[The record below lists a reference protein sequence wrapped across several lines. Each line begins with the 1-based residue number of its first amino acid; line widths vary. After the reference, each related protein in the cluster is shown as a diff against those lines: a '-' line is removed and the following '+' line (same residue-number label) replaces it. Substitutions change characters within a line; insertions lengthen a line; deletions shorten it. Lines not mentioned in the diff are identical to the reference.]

1 MNRKTDIPVESEV
14 KFYISDKSSFEDR
27 LRRVGGLLLHERVHE
42 VNYRFDTPQLDLS
55 REHRVLRLRQDEATL
70 ITYKGPSSLQ
80 EGVTVRDEIE
90 FEVSDFTAARQ
101 LLEALGYKESVHYE
115 KWRTTYFLDDLE
127 ITLDE
132 MPFGNFTEIEG
143 NDPGQIQR
151 TAIKLA
157 LDWSARINSSY
168 MMLFDQVRR
177 NKNINLANLTF
188 EDFSNINVST
198 DELGVRA
205 ADKPYFL

>member
-1 MNRKTDIPVESEV
+1 MKRKTNIPVESEV
-14 KFYISDKSSFEDR
+14 KFYLYDKTSFEDR
-27 LRRVGGLLLHERVHE
+27 LRRVGALLLHKRVHE
-42 VNYRFDTPQLDLS
+42 VNYRFDTAQMTFS
-55 REHRVLRLRQDEATL
+55 RDHRVLRLRQDDAAL

-80 EGVTVRDEIE
+80 GGVTVRDEIE

-101 LLEALGYKESVHYE
+101 FLEALGFKESVRYE
-115 KWRTTYFLDDLE
+115 KWRTTYLLDDLE

-157 LDWSARINSSY
+157 LDWSARINFSY

-177 NKNINLANLTF
+177 NKDIELTNLTF
-188 EDFSNINVST
+188 EDFRDIAVSA
-198 DELGVRA
+198 DEMGVKA
-205 ADKPYFL
+205 ADKP

>member
-1 MNRKTDIPVESEV
+1 MNLKTDIPVESEV
-14 KFYISDKSSFEDR
+14 KFYLSDKSSFEDR
-27 LRRVGGLLLHERVHE
+27 LRRIGARLLHERVHE
-42 VNYRFDTPQLDLS
+42 VNYRFDTPHMTLS
-55 REHRVLRLRQDEATL
+55 REHRVLRLRQDDAAL
-70 ITYKGPSSLQ
+70 ITYKGPSSLE

-90 FEVSDFTAARQ
+90 FEVSDFSSARQ
-101 LLEALGYKESVHYE
+101 LLEALGFIESVRYE
-115 KWRTTYFLDDLE
+115 KWRTTYLLDELE

-143 NDPGQIQR
+143 NEPGQIQR

-177 NKNINLANLTF
+177 NKNIDIINLTF
-188 EDFSNINVST
+188 EDFRTVAVSA
-198 DELGVRA
+198 DEMGVRA